1 MGHRRLAEV
10 RQKDRRATIRG
21 AVGLA
26 VLLPSLVLA
35 LVRPRGDDI
44 ALVIL
49 AVGFLASMAISR
61 RDVTWWPY

>member
-1 MGHRRLAEV
+1 V
-10 RQKDRRATIRG
+10 
-21 AVGLA
+21 
-26 VLLPSLVLA
+26 VLLVPLVLA